1 MKWFLVSFRVN
12 GSSIPQERVIKAYT
26 SSDAMGCVCGFVVS
40 CKEISEDAAEVL
52 VNFL

>member
-12 GSSIPQERVIKAYT
+12 GSFVPKSRVIKAYT
-26 SSDAMGCVCGFVVS
+26 SSDAIDCVCGFVVS